1 LKVERYLKTGKI
13 DNPTDV
19 YLHIQTF
26 AYIIAKHYGV
36 SLQEVYGMDRELFKQ
51 SLVWAMA
58 VDKREKQ
65 QQNKQNKQNN
75 TGSEVVSVDYSFLDL
90 EDF

>member
-19 YLHIQTF
+19 YLHTQTF

-36 SLQEVYGMDRELFKQ
+36 SLQEVYGMDREMFKQ

-58 VDKREKQ
+58 VDKREKRQ
-65 QQNKQNKQNN
+65 QEKQNKQNN
-75 TGSEVVSVDYSFLDL
+75 TGSEVVSVDYSFLDS
-90 EDF
+90 EGF